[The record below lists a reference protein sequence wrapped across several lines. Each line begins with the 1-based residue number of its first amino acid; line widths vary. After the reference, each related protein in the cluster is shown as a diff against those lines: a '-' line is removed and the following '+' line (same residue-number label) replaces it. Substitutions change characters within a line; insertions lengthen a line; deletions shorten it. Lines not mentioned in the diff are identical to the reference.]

1 MSASKSSKSTPTSSK
16 RLTRAL
22 KDIETIVTEADSPTL
37 RGHIIDMIYG
47 KLDDIETKI
56 CAIHNTG
63 R

>member
-1 MSASKSSKSTPTSSK
+1 MSASKLRNPQTASK

-22 KDIETIVTEADSPTL
+22 KDIETVVAEAESPTL